1 MTIDQYEGL
10 ADLSSLFLDRIQSD
24 LALLAL
30 KHFEEIYDWSSIRAK
45 CLHIFTQNY

>member
-1 MTIDQYEGL
+1 MCIIFHKYLQQMTIDQYEGL

-30 KHFEEIYDWSSIRAK
+30 KHFEEIYD
-45 CLHIFTQNY
+45 